1 MARSQLADAAF
12 LAGRGQGLLRRRQ
25 SQEHRSLMQG
35 PALHESK
42 DPTRCMPTGGSTQ
55 MLLLMCAVS
64 GFNAAQCSSAPC
76 RSNASV
82 RFPGG
87 RERQCCCLAASL
99 VLLEGFYC
107 CSVGMVWGQ
116 HVCLLFL
123 SNQLRLYKQKGQ
135 EGKDNLDSCS
145 KW

>member
-42 DPTRCMPTGGSTQ
+42 DPTRCMPVGGGTQ
-55 MLLLMCAVS
+55 IQVLMCAVS

-76 RSNASV
+76 WSNTICAFS
-82 RFPGG
+82 RWKRGS
-87 RERQCCCLAASL
+87 AA
-99 VLLEGFYC
+99 VLL
-107 CSVGMVWGQ
+107 
-116 HVCLLFL
+116 LA
-123 SNQLRLYKQKGQ
+123 LYSWKVFTAVVLAWC
-135 EGKDNLDSCS
+135 EANTSASCS
-145 KW
+145 CQTNSDCTSRRAKRGRIT